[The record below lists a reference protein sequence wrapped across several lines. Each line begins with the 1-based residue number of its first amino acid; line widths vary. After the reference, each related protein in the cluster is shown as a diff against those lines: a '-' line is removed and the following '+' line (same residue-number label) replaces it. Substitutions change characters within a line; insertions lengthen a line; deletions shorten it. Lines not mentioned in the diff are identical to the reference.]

1 MTTTTSL
8 PTFSRARLVSLVAIV
23 SVTLGAA
30 ILQLFGLG
38 GSQQWQVWL
47 AVVALAIGIPH
58 GALDHLVTVPTMEKG
73 KMALF
78 IAGYVA
84 LAAAVTVA
92 ILQWPLWGFIGVV
105 VMSAVHFGMGDA
117 SFLRQ
122 QAPRGEKTFPW
133 WLYAI
138 PAGAVPVVIPL
149 TGAGSGEALGLVNLE
164 LIGWH
169 FGLDQELFWASV
181 IAAVVAIMWLLG
193 SKQGG
198 AALDLTT
205 LLALVL
211 VAPPL
216 VAFAAYFGLWH
227 AFRHTARLTLEFPK
241 ATLAV
246 KAGQWIRAM
255 WVVTTPGLPAL
266 VGTMAI
272 AGVITWFT
280 DWQLVDYFFVALAIV
295 WALTVPHMALTWNL
309 DRKALGIP
317 ART

>member
-1 MTTTTSL
+1 VTSTTSP
-8 PTFSRARLVSLVAIV
+8 PTFSRARHVSLGAIV
-23 SVTLGAA
+23 TVTLLAG
-30 ILQLFGLG
+30 ILNLLDLG

-47 AVVALAIGIPH
+47 AVVALAVGIPH
-58 GALDHLVTVPTMEKG
+58 GALDHLVTVPSMKKG

-78 IAGYVA
+78 ISGYVA

-92 ILQWPLWGFIGVV
+92 ILQWPLWGFVGVV
-105 VMSAVHFGMGDA
+105 LMSAVHFGMGDA

-122 QAPRGEKTFPW
+122 QAPRGEETFPW

-149 TGAGSGEALGLVNLE
+149 TGAGSEEALALVNPE

-169 FGLDQELFWASV
+169 FGLDQEMLWASV
-181 IAAVVAIMWLLG
+181 IAAVIAIAWLVV
-193 SKQGG
+193 SKQH
-198 AALDLTT
+198 AAAVDLTA

-227 AFRHTARLTLEFPK
+227 AFRHTARLTLEFPR

-255 WVVTTPGLPAL
+255 WVVTRPGLPAL
-266 VGTMAI
+266 VGTMAV

>member
-1 MTTTTSL
+1 MTAHTSL
-8 PTFSRARLVSLVAIV
+8 PTFSRARAVSLVAIV
-23 SVTLGAA
+23 SVTVVAGLMD
-30 ILQLFGLG
+30 LLGLG

-47 AVVALAIGIPH
+47 AVIALAVGIPH
-58 GALDHLVTVPTMEKG
+58 GALDHLVTVPSMEKG

-78 IAGYVA
+78 ITGYVA
-84 LAAAVTVA
+84 LAAAVTIA
-92 ILQWPLWGFIGVV
+92 ILQWPLWGFVGVV
-105 VMSAVHFGMGDA
+105 LMSAVHFGMGDA

-122 QAPRGEKTFPW
+122 QAPTEKKTFPW

-149 TGAGSGEALGLVNLE
+149 TGEGSEEALALVNSE

-181 IAAVVAIMWLLG
+181 IAAVIAIAWLVG
-193 SKQGG
+193 SKQVA
-198 AALDLTT
+198 AALDLLA

-227 AFRHTARLTLEFPK
+227 AFRHTARLTLEFPR

-246 KAGQWIRAM
+246 KAGQWLRAM
-255 WVVTTPGLPAL
+255 WVVTKPGLPAL

-272 AGVITWFT
+272 AGAITWLT
-280 DWQLVDYFFVALAIV
+280 DWQLADYFFVALAIV

-317 ART
+317 TRA